1 MKSLA
6 KRMIGLYRNLSN
18 PVKASIWF
26 TICNILQKGISL
38 LTTPIFTRILT
49 TEQYGTF
56 SVYQSWYAILSILG
70 TLNLYSSVFNN
81 GMLKY
86 TKDRKRFTSSML
98 GLSTACCSI
107 LFLVYLVNV
116 EFWNSLFGL
125 STVFMVAMFAEMV
138 FTPAFS
144 FWSAEERFEFRYRK
158 LVVYTLVL
166 ALLCPVVSVVC
177 VMATEYKAEARVVGM
192 VMVQCVFSLF
202 FYIYIFAKGK
212 KFCIK
217 GYWKFALRF
226 NVPLIP
232 HYLSMVVLQ
241 QADRIMIAQ
250 MVGNNKAAIYSIA
263 YNISMLMTLVT
274 NGINSSYTP
283 YAYQAIQEKKYEKLG
298 KVGMGLLVFVGVSI
312 FATMALAPELIKIF
326 ATEEYY
332 EAVWIIP
339 PIAASVYFIFFY
351 SIFTAVEFYYEKTVF
366 VMLASVFGAVINVV
380 LNFFGI
386 KMFGYL
392 AAGYTTLICYMFFG
406 VAHYLFSSRVLI
418 KKIGYNFF
426 STRNLVLLSCA
437 VIIGMLFITMIY
449 PFTWLRYVF
458 LFGLILLFVFFREK
472 ILNIVSEMRE
482 MKQNKDA

>member
-1 MKSLA
+1 MKVLA
-6 KRMIGLYRNLSN
+6 KKIQQIYMNLSV

-56 SVYQSWYAILSILG
+56 SVYQSWYAIISILG

-81 GMLKY
+81 GMVKY
-86 TKDRKRFTSSML
+86 PEDRKTFSSSML
-98 GLSTACCSI
+98 GLSTLCCTI
-107 LFLVYLVNV
+107 LFAIYLVNV
-116 EFWNSLFGL
+116 DFWNSLLGL
-125 STVFMVAMFAEMV
+125 STVFIVAMFAEMV

-144 FWSAEERFEFRYRK
+144 FWSAEERFDFRYKK
-158 LVVYTLVL
+158 LVVYTLIL
-166 ALLCPVVSVVC
+166 TLLCPIVSIVC
-177 VMATEYKAEARVVGM
+177 VLNTEYKAEARVIGM
-192 VMVQCVFSLF
+192 VLVQVALSLF
-202 FYIYIFAKGK
+202 FYIHI
-212 KFCIK
+212 IK
-217 GYWKFALRF
+217 RGRKLYVKEYWKFALKF
-226 NVPLIP
+226 NIPLIP

-241 QADRIMIAQ
+241 QADRIMIGH
-250 MVGNNKAAIYSIA
+250 MVGNDKAAIYSIA
-263 YNISMLMTLVT
+263 YNISMLMTLIT

-298 KVGMGLLVFVGVSI
+298 KVGMGLLIFVGVSI

-437 VIIGMLFITMIY
+437 VIIGMLFMTMIY

-458 LFGLILLFVFFREK
+458 LFGLILLFVVFKEK

-482 MKQNKDA
+482 M